1 MDNFGHLKFV
11 DNSRFFLL
19 FAAVCAAAFAVAAPA
34 RVVKDIPY
42 NPETG
47 EAGLGDLYL
56 PDDVRP
62 ETPLILVIHGGGW
75 SAMSRAG
82 VAGIAEF
89 FQCDLGFAA
98 FNIEYRLASA
108 KNPWPACG
116 DDCVTAAKFVL
127 SDAFRAKYGLRHK
140 KIWITGGSAGGHL
153 VLWTLVNLP
162 LDSVAGAISISA
174 ISDPTPDFRMHRG
187 RYVPLFGKGVTE
199 EMLGAMNP
207 IPLIRK
213 GMAPLLCTH
222 ADTDA
227 VVPIASHRAFAD
239 AYCAAGNRCDFYE
252 YRHDEEPNEGGHFI
266 WRPKSKPHKLLACLE
281 ARMEKFVRE
290 FEKAPPPPQPELLFA
305 ADFDGTAKAGVA
317 GGNPDPI
324 SKSRNLKFVPG
335 LRGQALEMTK
345 GMNAALGY
353 KTDGNLNLLRGA
365 ISFWFKPADGVT
377 PGGEE
382 RRFYLCT
389 AAASPRAGS
398 GTLWFWKYGPRLRA
412 DQSDDGDSY
421 TLLLR
426 PYLTNEW
433 NHVVFTWDEK
443 KGTSIYLNGRK
454 GTRRMSDS
462 SMSGMMK
469 AAAKAPR
476 GGRPGALSF
485 SRRRTFDTFFVGGYG
500 GSAFMDGAMDELRIY
515 SAPLDDDA
523 VKRLFIEGGGSE
535 PEPPPP
541 PDYRAKYANDPPNP
555 FEAQPLAK
563 SGVPGEL
570 ELMEQVVFDHV
581 PADSNR
587 FVSAGACRIGNLGG
601 TPYLEADEAVHG
613 RFAYRFALDE
623 STPLYVFEIDY
634 PDDRK
639 RTMDLIVQ
647 GCGQTAWDGATG
659 ASYALQQGVAC
670 GDEYPNSGRILTHR
684 CLYWMGEGGRNK
696 LRPSRSE
703 CDDGGRNKL
712 RPSREGR
719 APARP
724 HVDVAL
730 AAMTARGGAP
740 AAIAAIRLY
749 KVKNGRL
756 PVAAIHEPAAN
767 ADGWRRTFA
776 LYFEDPAIGYDF
788 GIDGTNEER
797 VGPMIDRIAATMKYT
812 GQNLLAYPG
821 SWYAGLMDGEYNP
834 RVHAP
839 AYRTAYYAK
848 FDREG
853 LGFMPT
859 INQND
864 IILPPGSITRDK
876 IEDGSLLASPFSIF
890 DDGRPNP
897 GGWHGTPPNFNIAH
911 PDVQQALEREVDT
924 FIAEGSA
931 HPSFKG
937 VVLHLTRH
945 SLTWFGDERAGYNDY
960 AVEAFARAKG
970 LTIPVD
976 RKDPM
981 RGKTYAD
988 WIRANA
994 YEAWL
999 DWRCGVVADIYRRL
1013 AAKLRAARSDLKL
1026 MVNTFLLPDWRHPD
1040 FGKENFI
1047 PEANR
1052 RAGLDVR
1059 MLADVP
1065 NLIVCQ
1071 TEIPAD
1077 YRWFGPMNPFNPKD
1091 NGRWREFR
1099 TTAEP
1104 AHRNLYFK
1112 RGDYALLDGA
1122 AFPWVNQHDR
1132 YWESAIGRT
1141 TKGQPG
1147 KTLSC
1152 AWLKECPWR
1161 VTTINPSGRHA
1172 LKHYAVPFRY
1182 HDVLGLSKG
1191 GFLIGTYGTEDVLVP
1206 FIQAFR
1212 ALPAVV
1218 FDDVGGSSDSLVKV
1232 RQKEFGGKS
1241 YFYAINTSEKTASVT
1256 LKVPPG
1262 TEDLVTK
1269 ARLAQDG
1276 SPQTVTLDLQ
1286 AYELRSFAAP
1296 FGKPTVR

>member
-1 MDNFGHLKFV
+1 MNLHKLSFA
-11 DNSRFFLL
+11 
-19 FAAVCAAAFAVAAPA
+19 AAVCAAAVAVAAPA
-34 RVVKDIPY
+34 RVVRDIPY
-42 NPETG
+42 DPALG
-47 EAGLGDLYL
+47 ADGLGDLYL

-75 SAMSRAG
+75 SASHRPSI
-82 VAGIAEF
+82 AGIAEF
-89 FQCDLGFAA
+89 FQRDLGFAA

-116 DDCVTAAKFVL
+116 DDCVAAAKFVL
-127 SDAFRAKYGLRHK
+127 SDAFRAKYGLHHK

-162 LDSVAGAISISA
+162 PESVAGAISISA
-174 ISDPTPDFRMHRG
+174 VGDPALDFHTRHG

-199 EMLGAMNP
+199 ESLKAMNP

-222 ADTDA
+222 ADTDQ

-239 AYCAAGNRCDFYE
+239 AYRAVGNRCDFYE
-252 YRHDEEPNEGGHFI
+252 YRHDAEPNEGGHFI
-266 WRPKSKPHKLLACLE
+266 WRPKSNPHKLLACLE

-290 FEKAPPPPQPELLFA
+290 YEKAPPPPQPELLFA

-317 GGNPDPI
+317 GGDPDPI
-324 SKSRNLKFVPG
+324 PKSRNLKFVLG
-335 LRGQALEMTK
+335 LRGQALEMKK
-345 GMNAALGY
+345 GMNTALGY
-353 KTDGNLNLLRGA
+353 KTEGNLNLLRGA
-365 ISFWFKPADGVT
+365 ISFWFKPADGVM
-377 PGGEE
+377 PAGEE

-389 AAASPRAGS
+389 QTANPRAGS

-443 KGTSIYLNGRK
+443 KGTAIYLNGRK
-454 GTRRMSDS
+454 GARRMSDS
-462 SMSGMMK
+462 SMSGAMK

-523 VKRLFIEGGGSE
+523 VRRLFIDGGGCD

-541 PDYRAKYANDPPNP
+541 PDYRAKYAKDPPNP
-555 FEAQPLAK
+555 FEAPPLAK
-563 SGVPGEL
+563 GGVPGEL
-570 ELMEQVVFDHV
+570 ELVEQVVFDHV

-587 FVSAGACRIGNLGG
+587 FISVGVCRIGKLNG
-601 TPYLEADEAVHG
+601 TPYLETDEAVHG
-613 RFAYRFALDE
+613 RFAYRFTLDE

-670 GDEYPNSGRILTHR
+670 GDEYPNTGRILTHR
-684 CLYWMGEGGRNK
+684 CLYWRGA
-696 LRPSRSE
+696 S
-703 CDDGGRNKL
+703 
-712 RPSREGR
+712 
-719 APARP
+719 
-724 HVDVAL
+724 DVAL

-756 PVAAIHEPAAN
+756 PVAAIREPAAN

-821 SWYAGLMDGEYNP
+821 SWYGGLMDGEYNP

-839 AYRTAYYAK
+839 AYRKAYYAK
-848 FDREG
+848 FDKEG

-876 IEDGSLLASPFSIF
+876 IEDGSLHASPYSIF

-911 PDVQQALEREVDT
+911 PDVQAALERAVDA
-924 FIAEGSA
+924 FIAEGRA

-937 VVLHLTRH
+937 VALHLTRH
-945 SLTWFGDERAGYNDY
+945 SLSWFGDERAGYNDY

-976 RKDPM
+976 RNDPM
-981 RGKTYAD
+981 RGKAYAD
-988 WIRANA
+988 WIRAHA
-994 YEAWL
+994 YDAWL
-999 DWRCGVVADIYRRL
+999 DWRCGVVADLYRRL
-1013 AAKLRAARSDLKL
+1013 AAKLRAARPDLKL

-1059 MLADVP
+1059 LLADVP

-1077 YRWFGPMNPFNPKD
+1077 YRWFGPMDPSNPKD

-1099 TTAEP
+1099 ATAEP

-1132 YWESAIGRT
+1132 YWESAIGRI
-1141 TKGQPG
+1141 TKDQPG

-1161 VTTINPSGRHA
+1161 VTTINPSGRSA

-1218 FDDVGGSSDSLVKV
+1218 FDDVPCAGDPLVKV
-1232 RQKEFGGKS
+1232 RRKEFDGKT
-1241 YFYAINTSEKTASVT
+1241 YLYAIHTGDTAARVM
-1256 LKVPPG
+1256 LDVPQG
-1262 TEDLVTK
+1262 TEDLVTGQ
-1269 ARLAQDG
+1269 RVT
-1276 SPQTVTLDLQ
+1276 SPLTLDLQ
-1286 AYELRSFAAP
+1286 AYELRSFTT
-1296 FGKPTVR
+1296 KTR

>member
-1 MDNFGHLKFV
+1 MKIRLHLRV
-11 DNSRFFLL
+11 VLVA
-19 FAAVCAAAFAVAAPA
+19 AAVCAAALAVATPA
-34 RVVKDIPY
+34 RVVRDIPY
-42 NPETG
+42 DPALG
-47 EAGLGDLYL
+47 ADGLGDLYL

-75 SAMSRAG
+75 SALHRPSI
-82 VAGIAEF
+82 AGIAEF
-89 FQCDLGFAA
+89 FQRDLGFAA

-108 KNPWPACG
+108 KNPWPTCG
-116 DDCVTAAKFVL
+116 DDCVAAAKFVL
-127 SDAFRAKYGLRHK
+127 SDAFRAKYGLSHK

-162 LDSVAGAISISA
+162 PESVAGAISISA
-174 ISDPTPDFRMHRG
+174 VGDPALDFHTRHG

-199 EMLGAMNP
+199 ESLKAMNP

-222 ADTDA
+222 ADTDQ

-239 AYCAAGNRCDFYE
+239 AYRAAGNRCDFYE

-266 WRPKSKPHKLLACLE
+266 WRPKSNPHKLLACLE

-290 FEKAPPPPQPELLFA
+290 YEKAPPPPQPELLFA
-305 ADFDGTAKAGVA
+305 ADFDGTANAGVA
-317 GGNPDPI
+317 RGDPNPIP
-324 SKSRNLKFVPG
+324 KSRNLKFVPG
-335 LRGQALEMTK
+335 LRGQALEMKK
-345 GMNAALGY
+345 GMNTALGY
-353 KTDGNLNLLRGA
+353 KTEGNLNLLRGA
-365 ISFWFKPADGVT
+365 VSFWFKPADGVT
-377 PGGEE
+377 PAGEE

-389 AAASPRAGS
+389 QTANPRAGS

-454 GTRRMSDS
+454 GTRRMADS
-462 SMSGMMK
+462 SMSGAMK

-485 SRRRTFDTFFVGGYG
+485 SHRRTFDTFFVGGYG

-523 VKRLFIEGGGSE
+523 VRRLFIDGGGCE

-555 FEAQPLAK
+555 FEAPPLAK
-563 SGVPGEL
+563 GGVPGEL
-570 ELMEQVVFDHV
+570 ELVEQVVFDHV

-587 FVSAGACRIGNLGG
+587 FVAVGACRIGNLNG
-601 TPYLEADEAVHG
+601 TPYLETDEVVHG
-613 RFAYRFALDE
+613 RFAYRFTLDE

-670 GDEYPNSGRILTHR
+670 GDEYPNTGRILTHR
-684 CLYWMGEGGRNK
+684 CLYWRG
-696 LRPSRSE
+696 
-703 CDDGGRNKL
+703 
-712 RPSREGR
+712 
-719 APARP
+719 AA
-724 HVDVAL
+724 DVAL

-756 PVAAIHEPAAN
+756 PVAAIREPAAN

-821 SWYAGLMDGEYNP
+821 SWYGGLMDGEYNP

-839 AYRTAYYAK
+839 AYRKAYYAK

-864 IILPPGSITRDK
+864 IILPRDSITRDK
-876 IEDGSLLASPFSIF
+876 IEDGSLHASSYSIF

-897 GGWHGTPPNFNIAH
+897 GGWHGTPPNFNIAY
-911 PDVQQALEREVDT
+911 PDVQAALERAVDA
-924 FIAEGSA
+924 FIAEGRA

-945 SLTWFGDERAGYNDY
+945 SLSWFGDERAGYNDY
-960 AVEAFARAKG
+960 AVETFARAKG

-976 RKDPM
+976 RNDPM
-981 RGKTYAD
+981 RGKGYAD
-988 WIRANA
+988 WIRAHA
-994 YEAWL
+994 YDAWL
-999 DWRCGVVADIYRRL
+999 DWRCGVVADLYRRL
-1013 AAKLRAARSDLKL
+1013 AAKLRTARPDLKL

-1059 MLADVP
+1059 LLADVS

-1077 YRWFGPMNPFNPKD
+1077 YRWFGPMDPSDPKD

-1099 TTAEP
+1099 ATAEP

-1112 RGDYALLDGA
+1112 KGDYALLDGA

-1132 YWESAIGRT
+1132 YWESAIGKV
-1141 TKGQPG
+1141 TKDQPG

-1161 VTTINPSGRHA
+1161 VTTINPSGRSA

-1218 FDDVGGSSDSLVKV
+1218 FDDVPCADGNPLVKV
-1232 RQKEFGGKS
+1232 RRKVFDGKT
-1241 YFYAINTSEKTASVT
+1241 YLYAINTGDSAACVT
-1256 LKVPPG
+1256 LDVPPG
-1262 TEDLVTK
+1262 TEDLVTGQ
-1269 ARLAQDG
+1269 RVTSPLA
-1276 SPQTVTLDLQ
+1276 LDLQ
-1286 AYELRSFAAP
+1286 AYELRSFTTKTRRGP
-1296 FGKPTVR
+1296 FAHSASLW

>member
-1 MDNFGHLKFV
+1 
-11 DNSRFFLL
+11 
-19 FAAVCAAAFAVAAPA
+19 
-34 RVVKDIPY
+34 
-42 NPETG
+42 
-47 EAGLGDLYL
+47 
-56 PDDVRP
+56 
-62 ETPLILVIHGGGW
+62 
-75 SAMSRAG
+75 
-82 VAGIAEF
+82 
-89 FQCDLGFAA
+89 
-98 FNIEYRLASA
+98 
-108 KNPWPACG
+108 
-116 DDCVTAAKFVL
+116 
-127 SDAFRAKYGLRHK
+127 
-140 KIWITGGSAGGHL
+140 
-153 VLWTLVNLP
+153 
-162 LDSVAGAISISA
+162 
-174 ISDPTPDFRMHRG
+174 MHRG

-199 EMLGAMNP
+199 ESLKAMNP

-222 ADTDA
+222 ADTDQ

-239 AYCAAGNRCDFYE
+239 AYRAAGNRCDFYE
-252 YRHDEEPNEGGHFI
+252 YRHDEEPNTGGHCI
-266 WRPKSKPHKLLACLE
+266 WRPKSNPHKLLACLE

-290 FEKAPPPPQPELLFA
+290 YEKAPPPPQPKLLFA
-305 ADFDGTAKAGVA
+305 ADFDGTAKAGAA
-317 GGNPDPI
+317 GGDPDPI
-324 SKSRNLKFVPG
+324 PKSRNLKFVPG
-335 LRGQALEMTK
+335 LRGQALEMKK
-345 GMNAALGY
+345 GMNTALGY
-353 KTDGNLNLLRGA
+353 KTEGNLNLLRGA
-365 ISFWFKPADGVT
+365 VSFWFKPADGVT
-377 PGGEE
+377 PSGEE

-389 AAASPRAGS
+389 QTANPRAGS

-412 DQSDDGDSY
+412 DQSDDGDRY

-454 GTRRMSDS
+454 SARRMSDS
-462 SMSGMMK
+462 SMSGAMK

-485 SRRRTFDTFFVGGYG
+485 SHRRMFDTFFVGGYG

-523 VKRLFIEGGGSE
+523 VRRLFIDGGGCE

-555 FEAQPLAK
+555 FEAPPLANG
-563 SGVPGEL
+563 GVPGEL
-570 ELMEQVVFDHV
+570 ELVEQLVFDHV
-581 PADSNR
+581 PADTNR
-587 FVSAGACRIGNLGG
+587 FVSVGACRIGDLNG

-613 RFAYRFALDE
+613 RFAYRFTLDE

-670 GDEYPNSGRILTHR
+670 GDEYPNTGRILTHR
-684 CLYWMGEGGRNK
+684 CIYWSG
-696 LRPSRSE
+696 
-703 CDDGGRNKL
+703 DGGRAGA

-724 HVDVAL
+724 YHGERTDVAL

-749 KVKNGRL
+749 KVKSGRL
-756 PVAAIHEPAAN
+756 PVAAIREPAAN

-821 SWYAGLMDGEYNP
+821 AWYGGLMDGEYNP

-839 AYRTAYYAK
+839 AYRKAYYAK

-864 IILPPGSITRDK
+864 IILPRDSITRDK
-876 IEDGSLLASPFSIF
+876 IEDGSLHTSPYSIF

-911 PDVQQALEREVDT
+911 PDVQAALERAVDA
-924 FIAEGSA
+924 FIAEGRA
-931 HPSFKG
+931 HSSFKG

-945 SLTWFGDERAGYNDY
+945 SLSWFGDERAGYNDY

-976 RKDPM
+976 RNDPM
-981 RGKTYAD
+981 RGKGYAD
-988 WIRANA
+988 WIRAHA
-994 YEAWL
+994 YDAWL
-999 DWRCGVVADIYRRL
+999 DWRCGVVADLYRRL
-1013 AAKLRAARSDLKL
+1013 AAKLRAARPDLKL

-1059 MLADVP
+1059 LLADVP
-1065 NLIVCQ
+1065 NIIVCQ

-1077 YRWFGPMNPFNPKD
+1077 YRWFGPMDPSNPKD

-1099 TTAEP
+1099 TTAES

-1112 RGDYALLDGA
+1112 KGDYTLLDGA

-1132 YWESAIGRT
+1132 YWESAIGKI

-1161 VTTINPSGRHA
+1161 VTTINPSGRSA

-1191 GFLIGTYGTEDVLVP
+1191 GFLIGTYGTEDALVP

-1212 ALPAVV
+1212 ALPAVE
-1218 FDDVGGSSDSLVKV
+1218 FDDVPSEAGDSLVRV
-1232 RQKEFGGKS
+1232 RQKEFDGKS
-1241 YFYAINTSEKTASVT
+1241 YFYVVNTGVADAAVEVQFPPSTA
-1256 LKVPPG
+1256 
-1262 TEDLVTK
+1262 DLVTGK
-1269 ARLAQDG
+1269 QVGGTAVPLRLK
-1276 SPQTVTLDLQ
+1276 P
-1286 AYELRSFAAP
+1286 YELRSFVAP
-1296 FGKPTVR
+1296 SGRPTWR

>member
-1 MDNFGHLKFV
+1 MNLRMFSFV
-11 DNSRFFLL
+11 V
-19 FAAVCAAAFAVAAPA
+19 AVCAAALAVAAPA

-42 NPETG
+42 NPGTG
-47 EAGLGDLYL
+47 ESGLGDLYL

-89 FQCDLGFAA
+89 FQRELGFAA

-116 DDCVTAAKFVL
+116 DDCVSAAKFVL
-127 SDAFRAKYGLRHK
+127 SDAFRAQYGLKHR

-162 LDSVAGAISISA
+162 IDSVAGAISISA
-174 ISDPTPDFRMHRG
+174 ISDPTPDFRAHRG

-199 EMLGAMNP
+199 ENLKAMNP

-222 ADTDA
+222 ADKDQ

-239 AYCAAGNRCDFYE
+239 AYRAAGNRCDFYE
-252 YRHDEEPNEGGHFI
+252 YRHDAEPNTGGHCI

-281 ARMEKFVRE
+281 ARMTEFVRE
-290 FEKAPPPPQPELLFA
+290 FEKAPPQQPELLFA

-317 GGNPDPI
+317 GGDPDPI
-324 SKSRNLKFVPG
+324 PKSRNLKFVPG
-335 LRGQALEMTK
+335 LRGQALEMKK
-345 GMNAALGY
+345 GMNTALGY
-353 KTDGNLNLLRGA
+353 STAGNLNLRRGA
-365 ISFWFKPADGVT
+365 VSFWFKPAEGVE

-389 AAASPRAGS
+389 PTARPRAGS
-398 GTLWFWKYGPRLRA
+398 GTLWFWQYGPRLRA
-412 DQSDDGDSY
+412 DQSDDADRY
-421 TLLLR
+421 ATLLKPLI
-426 PYLTNEW
+426 TNDW
-433 NHVVFTWDEK
+433 NHIVFTWDEK
-443 KGTSIYLNGRK
+443 TGTAIYLNGRK
-454 GTRRMSDS
+454 GTRRMGDS
-462 SMSGMMK
+462 SMSGLMK

-476 GGRPGALSF
+476 HAGTAPSF
-485 SRRRTFDTFFVGGYG
+485 SCRRDFDTFFVGGYG

-523 VKRLFIEGGGSE
+523 VRRLFIDGGGCD
-535 PEPPPP
+535 PVPPPP

-555 FEAQPLAK
+555 FEAPPLATG
-563 SGVPGEL
+563 GVPGEL
-570 ELMEQVVFDHV
+570 ELVEQVVFDHV
-581 PADSNR
+581 PSDSNR
-587 FVSAGACRIGNLGG
+587 FVSVGACRIGKLGG
-601 TPYLEADEAVHG
+601 APYLEAGEGVHS

-659 ASYALQQGVAC
+659 ASYALQVGVAC
-670 GDEYPNSGRILTHR
+670 GDEYPNTGRILTHR
-684 CLYWMGEGGRNK
+684 CLYWRGA
-696 LRPSRSE
+696 S
-703 CDDGGRNKL
+703 
-712 RPSREGR
+712 
-719 APARP
+719 
-724 HVDVAL
+724 DVAL

-756 PVAAIHEPAAN
+756 PVAAIREPAAN

-821 SWYAGLMDGEYNP
+821 SWYGGLMDGEYNP

-839 AYRTAYYAK
+839 AYRKAYYAK

-864 IILPPGSITRDK
+864 IILPRDSITRDK
-876 IEDGSLLASPFSIF
+876 IEDGSLHASPYSIF

-911 PDVQQALEREVDT
+911 PAVQQALECAVDA
-924 FIAEGSA
+924 FIAEGRA
-931 HPSFKG
+931 HPSFRG
-937 VVLHLTRH
+937 VALHLTRH
-945 SLTWFGDERAGYNDY
+945 SLSWFGDERAGYNDY

-976 RKDPM
+976 RNDPM
-981 RGKTYAD
+981 RGKAYAD

-994 YEAWL
+994 YDAWL
-999 DWRCGVVADIYRRL
+999 DWRCGVVADLYRRL
-1013 AAKLRAARSDLKL
+1013 AAKLRAARPDLKL
-1026 MVNTFLLPDWRHPD
+1026 MVNAFLLPDCRHPD
-1040 FGKENFI
+1040 YGKENFI

-1059 MLADVP
+1059 LLADVP

-1077 YRWFGPMNPFNPKD
+1077 YRWFGPMDPSNPKD

-1099 TTAEP
+1099 ATAEP

-1112 RGDYALLDGA
+1112 RGDYGILEGRAVARQRDLPGV

-1132 YWESAIGRT
+1132 YWESAIGRI
-1141 TKGQPG
+1141 TKDQPG

-1161 VTTINPSGRHA
+1161 VTTINPSSRSA

-1218 FDDVGGSSDSLVKV
+1218 FKDVEGVAGDPLVKV
-1232 RQKEFGGKS
+1232 RHADFKGKS
-1241 YFYAINTSEKTASVT
+1241 YFYAINTSEKPARVT
-1256 LKVPPG
+1256 LDVPPG
-1262 TEDLVTK
+1262 TEDLVTGAPLVPGNAPRK
-1269 ARLAQDG
+1269 I
-1276 SPQTVTLDLQ
+1276 TLDLQ

-1296 FGKPTVR
+1296 AGDRQQSHRSQQGATHL